1 MEIKNIDE
9 KIIINIVKQFELFE
23 DKELIDLEM
32 NVSNTTLSS
41 GQMQKIAFI
50 RVLLSDVDILFL
62 DESTSNLDEK
72 TKSLIFKI
80 LKDENY
86 TIINSTH
93 DLESFDFID
102 VHYKVEIIGK
112 KEN

>member
-32 NVSNTTLSS
+32 KVSNTTLSS

-86 TIINSTH
+86 KKINLPL
-93 DLESFDFID
+93 DLESCFFID
-102 VHYKVEIIGK
+102 FHYKVEII
-112 KEN
+112 